1 MNTNFCIE
9 LSDDAAQDISGGYY
23 FGPSS
28 LTFVNANIT
37 ENLTINKFFR
47 SVTDVRGN
55 FAGGE
60 ATATA
65 IGANTATQAISNTAV
80 VQPSFFQQ
88 GGSASNATSLSATN
102 GFSFFFAFGS

>member
-1 MNTNFCIE
+1 MNTNFWIE

-28 LTFVNANIT
+28 TTFVSANIT
-37 ENLTINKFFR
+37 ENLNINKFFR
-47 SVTDVRGN
+47 SVTNVFGN

-80 VQPSFFQQ
+80 VQQL
-88 GGSASNATSLSATN
+88 GSTSNATSLSATN
-102 GFSFFFAFGS
+102 GFFFFM

>member
-28 LTFVNANIT
+28 TTNVNANIS
-37 ENLTINKFFR
+37 ENLFINKYFQSITRVF
-47 SVTDVRGN
+47 GN
-55 FAGGE
+55 LAGGE

-65 IGANTATQAISNTAV
+65 IGANTATQAISNTQV
-80 VQPSFFQQ
+80 VQGF
-88 GGSASNATSLSATN
+88 GSTSNATSLSATN
-102 GFSFFFAFGS
+102 GGFFFLL